1 MEALNGVNA
10 RELVI
15 NLIKSKAT
23 SLEDKEVKDLEVG
36 IYNWT
41 IEYSNEN
48 KIIKNWKNPRFY
60 KLYIEKAR
68 SVVSNI
74 DQEGYLEN
82 KRLATRMSEKEFTPH
97 EIAFMKPENVFPERW
112 KDTVDA
118 YLKKYE
124 NAYERKDVVVSSL
137 FRCGKC
143 KKKECTYFEAQTR
156 SADEGAT
163 VFVSCLNCGNK
174 WKMS

>member
-1 MEALNGVNA
+1 MEQENPRDVVLKMIMNKAS
-10 RELVI
+10 
-15 NLIKSKAT
+15 NLDEIQG
-23 SLEDKEVKDLEVG
+23 KDMEIG

-41 IEYSNEN
+41 IEYSNDN

-60 KLYIEKAR
+60 KVYLEKAR
-68 SVVSNI
+68 SIISNI
-74 DQEGYLEN
+74 DNTSYVDNTRLMTRLDEN
-82 KRLATRMSEKEFTPH
+82 EFAPH
-97 EIAFMKPENVFPERW
+97 EIPFMKPENMFPERW
-112 KDTVDA
+112 KQTVDA

-143 KKKECTYFEAQTR
+143 KKKQCTYFEAQTR

>member
-1 MEALNGVNA
+1 MEQQNP
-10 RELVI
+10 RESVVTM
-15 NLIKSKAT
+15 IKKKIPE
-23 SLEDKEVKDLEVG
+23 LDEVQVQDIEIG

-41 IEYSNEN
+41 IQYSND
-48 KIIKNWKNPRFY
+48 KKVIKNWKNPRFFKMY
-60 KLYIEKAR
+60 LEKAR
-68 SVVSNI
+68 SVITNI
-74 DQEGYLEN
+74 DNESYVEN
-82 KRLATRMSEKEFTPH
+82 KRLMTRLEEKEFAPH
-97 EIAFMKPENVFPERW
+97 EISFMRPENCFPERW
-112 KDTVDA
+112 KAIVDA

-143 KKKECTYFEAQTR
+143 KKKQCTYFEAQTR

>member
-1 MEALNGVNA
+1 MEQNDQ
-10 RELVI
+10 REIVI
-15 NLIKSKAT
+15 SMIKNK
-23 SLEDKEVKDLEVG
+23 LPELDDIHVRDMEIG

-41 IEYSNEN
+41 VQYSNE
-48 KIIKNWKNPRFY
+48 KQIIKNWKNPRFTKMY
-60 KLYIEKAR
+60 LEKAR
-68 SVVSNI
+68 SIISNTDRNSYI
-74 DQEGYLEN
+74 EN
-82 KRLATRMSEKEFTPH
+82 VRLMTRLQEKEFAPH
-97 EIAFMKPENVFPERW
+97 EIPFMKPVNSFPERW
-112 KDTVDA
+112 KVVVDA

>member
-1 MEALNGVNA
+1 MDTSNV
-10 RELVI
+10 REYVI
-15 NLIKSKAT
+15 NLIKSKID
-23 SLEDKEVKDLEVG
+23 SLDENKIKDLEVG
-36 IYNWT
+36 IFNWT
-41 IEYSNEN
+41 IEYSNDN

-60 KLYIEKAR
+60 KIYIEKAR

-74 DQEGYLEN
+74 HDKGYLEN
-82 KRLATRMSEKEFTPH
+82 KRLVARLGENEFKPH

-112 KDTVDA
+112 KETVDA

>member
-1 MEALNGVNA
+1 MEVSNV
-10 RELVI
+10 RENIINVI
-15 NLIKSKAT
+15 KN
-23 SLEDKEVKDLEVG
+23 KELGLTDTEIKDLEVG
-36 IYNWT
+36 IYNWA
-41 IEYSNEN
+41 IEYSTQH
-48 KIIKNWKNPRFY
+48 KIIKNWKNPRFT
-60 KLYIEKAR
+60 KIYIEKAR
-68 SVVSNI
+68 SIVSNI
-74 DQEGYLEN
+74 DSQGYLDN
-82 KRLATRMSEKEFTPH
+82 KRLLTRLNEKEFTPH
-97 EIAFMKPENVFPERW
+97 EIAFMKPENVFPEMW
-112 KDTVDA
+112 KNTVDA
-118 YLKKYE
+118 YMKKYE

>member
-1 MEALNGVNA
+1 MEDNNPRSTVVNMIKRKVPTLDDVQIKDMEIGV
-10 RELVI
+10 
-15 NLIKSKAT
+15 
-23 SLEDKEVKDLEVG
+23 
-36 IYNWT
+36 YNWT
-41 IEYSNEN
+41 IEYSNAN

-60 KLYIEKAR
+60 KVYIEKAR
-68 SVVSNI
+68 SILSNI
-74 DQEGYLEN
+74 DKDSYLEN
-82 KRLATRMSEKEFTPH
+82 VRLMTRLDENEFTPH
-97 EIAFMKPENVFPERW
+97 EIPFMKPENMFPERW
-112 KDTVDA
+112 KKTVDA

-143 KKKECTYFEAQTR
+143 KKKQCTYFEAQTR

>member
-1 MEALNGVNA
+1 MENSNV
-10 RELVI
+10 RDTVRKM
-15 NLIKSKAT
+15 IKTKASHLDDT
-23 SLEDKEVKDLEVG
+23 HVKDMEIG

-41 IEYSNEN
+41 IDYSNTN
-48 KIIKNWKNPRFY
+48 KIIKNWKNPRFCKIY
-60 KLYIEKAR
+60 VEKAR
-68 SVVSNI
+68 SVLSNI
-74 DQEGYLEN
+74 DEASYLEN
-82 KRLATRMSEKEFTPH
+82 KRLLTRLAEHEFNPH
-97 EIAFMKPENVFPERW
+97 DIPYMKPENVFPERW

-118 YLKKYE
+118 YMKKYE

>member
-1 MEALNGVNA
+1 MEQENP
-10 RELVI
+10 REVI
-15 NLIKSKAT
+15 HRMIKSKVPDLDDT
-23 SLEDKEVKDLEVG
+23 QVKDMEIGV
-36 IYNWT
+36 YNWT
-41 IEYSNEN
+41 IEYSDEH

-60 KLYIEKAR
+60 KVYVEKAR
-68 SVVSNI
+68 SIVSNI
-74 DQEGYLEN
+74 DNTSYLDN
-82 KRLATRMSEKEFTPH
+82 KRLITRLSEKEFAPH
-97 EIAFMKPENVFPERW
+97 EIPFMKPENMFPERW
-112 KDTVDA
+112 KQTVDA
-118 YLKKYE
+118 YMKKYE

-143 KKKECTYFEAQTR
+143 KKKQCTYFEAQTR